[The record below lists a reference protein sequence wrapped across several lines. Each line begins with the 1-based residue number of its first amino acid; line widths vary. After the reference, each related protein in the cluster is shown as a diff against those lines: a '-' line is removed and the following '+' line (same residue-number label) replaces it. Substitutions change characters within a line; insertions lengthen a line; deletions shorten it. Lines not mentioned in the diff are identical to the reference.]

1 MQQLEI
7 GERLTIPLG
16 AAVVDVRIEIGPGSQ
31 IDTAA
36 FGLQRGILHDDRY
49 MVFYNQPAS
58 PDGAIRFSK
67 RGHVHHYAVRVAE
80 LSPAIDRISF
90 TVSGDSPLSA
100 LSVIAV
106 EFSVAGVIAARHSV
120 PLERLGSE
128 RALMLIDLY
137 RHGGGWRAA
146 VVSAG
151 YAGGLKQLVEG
162 FGGRVEDSPLPAS
175 SPLPVP
181 SNLPVPPAPTP
192 TGGRGMLS
200 ALSGHIQHWRGTQR
214 DLAAL
219 KLEIGNAAA
228 AGRPLEP
235 ATVAAWQTR
244 IDALGLRGDA
254 GLRLRQSI
262 VQRVAERALEDGR
275 VGDTELAVIEA
286 LLHGFVLPATALSA
300 VQQRLTRAR
309 QLTLMESGHFTAIN
323 PGGVMLRRGE
333 QALWRAA
340 ASTLEEKVVRRE
352 YRGGSQGVS
361 VRLMKGVTYRV
372 GATRGHSVEQRGVV
386 ETSRG
391 ELTVTDLRLIYL
403 APQKSLELPYS
414 KFVGLSGFRDAL
426 SVSISGSGKTS
437 TFKLAPEDVEAVLLI
452 VTHHATV

>member
-1 MQQLEI
+1 MQQLEV
-7 GERLTIPLG
+7 GERLTLPLG
-16 AAVVDVRIEIGPGSQ
+16 IAVVDVRIEIGPGSQ
-31 IDTAA
+31 TDTAA

-80 LSPAIDRISF
+80 LSPTIDRISF
-90 TVSGDSPLSA
+90 TVSGDAPLAA

-106 EFSVAGVIAARHSV
+106 EFSVPGVIAARHSV

-162 FGGRVEDSPLPAS
+162 FGGRVEDRPPPALSNSPA
-175 SPLPVP
+175 P
-181 SNLPVPPAPTP
+181 SNLPTPAPLL
-192 TGGRGMLS
+192 TGALGMLS

-214 DLAAL
+214 ELAAL
-219 KLEIGNAAA
+219 KLEINSATV
-228 AGRPLEP
+228 AGRPLQP

-254 GLRLRQSI
+254 GLRLRQNI
-262 VQRVAERALEDGR
+262 VQQVAERALNDGR
-275 VGDTELAVIEA
+275 VGDTELADIET
-286 LLHGFVLPATALSA
+286 LLHGFALPVTALSA

-309 QLTLMESGHFTAIN
+309 QLTLMEGGHFTAIN

-333 QALWRAA
+333 QALWRADA
-340 ASTLEEKVVRRE
+340 ATLEEQVLRRE
-352 YRGGSQGVS
+352 YRGASQGVS

-372 GATRGHSVEQRGVV
+372 GATRGHSVEQRGVI

-391 ELTVTDLRLIYL
+391 ELTVTDSRLIYL

-414 KFVGLSGFRDAL
+414 TFVGLSGFRDAL
-426 SVSISGSGKTS
+426 SISIGGSGETS

-452 VTHHATV
+452 VTHHAAV